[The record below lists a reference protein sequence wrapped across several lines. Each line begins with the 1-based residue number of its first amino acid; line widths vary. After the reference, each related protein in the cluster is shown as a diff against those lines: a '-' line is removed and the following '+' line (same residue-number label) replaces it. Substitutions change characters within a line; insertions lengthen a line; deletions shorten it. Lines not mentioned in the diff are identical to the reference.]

1 MTSLPFPSPFEG
13 SMVNKRKQ
21 ISRRNRIW
29 KTLWITSIILSLLL
43 VFSAPVFGQ
52 SYSHTV
58 DQEIAE
64 VYWEEDGSA
73 RILYNLVFTNDASG
87 PLMEF
92 VDIGTPNNNYNLGY
106 MSATINNRPISH
118 IADSEYISTGIEL
131 GLGSNSIQPGQ
142 QGTVVVDLGPISGLL
157 YKDSQSDE
165 YASVRFTPNYFE
177 KGSAHGSTD
186 FTVIFH
192 LPPGVQPDEPRWHTS
207 PSGWPSEPD
216 AYLDDEGRVVYQ
228 WHNPSANAYT
238 EYEFGASFP
247 LEYVPADSIPS
258 SSLRLDFDALVPICC
273 VGGFFI
279 MILGIVI
286 LSVYAGNKR
295 KLDYLPPKISIEGHG
310 IKRGLTAVEAA
321 VLAETPLD
329 RVLTM
334 ILFAVVK
341 KGAAKVVNEDPLTLE
356 RLDTDPTLRDYER
369 EFLEALIDKPKKKR
383 RSNLQSVT
391 ISLVKSVQK
400 KMKGF
405 SLKETQAYYKSIT
418 KKAWQQVELAETPEI
433 KSERFAEDIEWT
445 MLDDNFDDKTKR
457 VFRTG
462 PVYMPMW
469 WGSYR
474 PSSTPSIPT
483 STKTA
488 VPTPSGRGI
497 SLPTLPGADFAASV
511 VNSVQDTAAGLVG
524 NLTGFTQGV
533 TKTTNPPPPPSRS
546 ISSGSRGGGGCAC
559 ACACAGCACACAG
572 GGR

>member
-1 MTSLPFPSPFEG
+1 MTSLPLPSPFEG
-13 SMVNKRKQ
+13 STVNKPKH
-21 ISRRNRIW
+21 ISNRSRIW
-29 KTLWITSIILSLLL
+29 KILWITAILAALLL
-43 VFSAPVFGQ
+43 IFSAPVFGQ
-52 SYSHTV
+52 SYSFTV

-64 VYWEEDGSA
+64 VYWESDGSA
-73 RILYNLVFTNDASG
+73 RILYMIVFTNDASG
-87 PLMEF
+87 HPIEF
-92 VDIGTPNNNYNLGY
+92 VEIGTPNDNYDLGY
-106 MSATINNRPISH
+106 MSATINDRTISH
-118 IADSEYISTGIEL
+118 IAHSEYLSTGIDL
-131 GLGSNSIQPGQ
+131 GLGSNAIQPGQ

-157 YKDSQSDE
+157 YKDSQGDD
-165 YASVRFTPNYFE
+165 YASARFAPNYFGKE
-177 KGSAHGSTD
+177 FAHGSTD
-186 FTVIFH
+186 LTVIFH
-192 LPPGVQPDEPRWHTS
+192 LPPGVQTDEPRWHAS
-207 PSGWPSEPD
+207 PGGWPNEPD
-216 AYLDDEGRVVYQ
+216 AYLDNEGRVVYQ
-228 WHNPSANAYT
+228 WYNPSANAYT
-238 EYEFGASFP
+238 EYQFGASFP
-247 LEYVPADSIPS
+247 LEYVPADSIQS
-258 SSLRLDFDALVPICC
+258 SSLRLDLSALTPICC
-273 VGGFFI
+273 FGGVFL
-279 MILGIVI
+279 MILGIIV
-286 LSVYAGNKR
+286 LSVYSTNKR

-310 IKRGLTAVEAA
+310 IKRGLTAIEAA
-321 VLAETPLD
+321 VLSETPLD

-341 KGAAKVVNEDPLTLE
+341 KGATKVVNEDPLTLE
-356 RLDTDPTLRDYER
+356 RLDTDLKLRDYER
-369 EFLEALIDKPKKKR
+369 EFLEALIDEPKKKR

-445 MLDDNFDDKTKR
+445 MLDDNFDDKTRR

-474 PSSTPSIPT
+474 PSYTPSIPT
-483 STKTA
+483 SAKTA
-488 VPTPSGRGI
+488 MPTPSGRGI

-533 TKTTNPPPPPSRS
+533 TKTTNPPPPRS
-546 ISSGSRGGGGCAC
+546 ISSGSSRSGGGCAC

>member
-92 VDIGTPNNNYNLGY
+92 VDIGTPNNNYNLGT

>member
-1 MTSLPFPSPFEG
+1 MTSLLFPSRFEG
-13 SMVNKRKQ
+13 STANKLKQ
-21 ISRRNRIW
+21 LTNRSRIW
-29 KTLWITSIILSLLL
+29 KFLWITAILTSLLF

-52 SYSHTV
+52 SYSFTV
-58 DQEIAE
+58 NQEIAE
-64 VYWEEDGSA
+64 VYWESDGSA
-73 RILYNLVFTNDASG
+73 RILYMIVFTNDASG
-87 PLMEF
+87 PTIEF
-92 VDIGTPNNNYNLGY
+92 VDIGTPSNNYNLGY
-106 MSATINNRPISH
+106 MSATINNHPIAH
-118 IADSEYISTGIEL
+118 IADSEYIDTGIEL
-131 GLGSNSIQPGQ
+131 GLGSSSIPPGQ

-157 YKDSQSDE
+157 NKDSQGDD
-165 YASVRFTPNYFE
+165 YASARFEPNFFD
-177 KGSAHGSTD
+177 KNSAHGSTD
-186 FTVIFH
+186 ITVIFH
-192 LPPGVQPDEPRWHTS
+192 LPPGVQPDEPRWHGS
-207 PSGWPSEPD
+207 PSGWSSEPET
-216 AYLDDEGRVVYQ
+216 YLDKEGRVVYQ
-228 WHNPSANAYT
+228 WHNPAANAYT

-247 LEYVPADSIPS
+247 LEYVPADSIAS
-258 SSLRLDFDALVPICC
+258 SSLRFDFDALIPICC
-273 VGGFFI
+273 VGGIFLL
-279 MILGIVI
+279 ILGIII

-321 VLAETPLD
+321 VLSETPLD

-341 KGAAKVVNEDPLTLE
+341 KGAAKVVKEDPLTLE
-356 RLDTDPTLRDYER
+356 RLDTEVNVRDYER
-369 EFLEALIDKPKKKR
+369 EFLEVLIDKPKKKR

-445 MLDDNFDDKTKR
+445 MLDDNFDDKTKQ

-462 PVYMPMW
+462 PVYIPMW

-474 PSSTPSIPT
+474 PSSSPSIPT

-488 VPTPSGRGI
+488 VPMPSGRGI

-511 VNSVQDTAAGLVG
+511 VNGVQDTAAGLVG

-533 TKTTNPPPPPSRS
+533 TKTTNPPPPPRS
-546 ISSGSRGGGGCAC
+546 ISSGSSRSGGGCAC
-559 ACACAGCACACAG
+559 ACACSGCACACAG